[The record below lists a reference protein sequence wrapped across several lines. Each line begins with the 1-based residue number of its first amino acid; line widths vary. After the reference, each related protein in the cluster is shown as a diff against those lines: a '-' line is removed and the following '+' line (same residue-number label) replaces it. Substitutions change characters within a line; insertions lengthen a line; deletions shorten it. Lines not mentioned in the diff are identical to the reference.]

1 MGKKAQVLDCY
12 SHPTQPWEISIISL
26 NNMFLKDEQEKSCCI
41 LNDDYVDD
49 DWSKG
54 KALPHL
60 KKKNWMKGRPLII
73 GYFITDNIICIFFSP
88 WIVPHRYK

>member
-1 MGKKAQVLDCY
+1 
-12 SHPTQPWEISIISL
+12 
-26 NNMFLKDEQEKSCCI
+26 MFLKDEQEKSCCI

-60 KKKNWMKGRPLII
+60 KKKI
-73 GYFITDNIICIFFSP
+73 G
-88 WIVPHRYK
+88 WRAGHW